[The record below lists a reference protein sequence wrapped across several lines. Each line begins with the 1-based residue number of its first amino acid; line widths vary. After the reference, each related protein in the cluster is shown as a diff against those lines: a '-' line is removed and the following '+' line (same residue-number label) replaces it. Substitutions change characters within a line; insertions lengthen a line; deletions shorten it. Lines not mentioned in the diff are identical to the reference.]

1 MNPGFA
7 NKLNGNYKFFIE
19 TIMLPLL
26 VDLDGVLR
34 INKNPA
40 PQVEHFMNYLNE
52 SKRPAC
58 MISNS
63 TLSTVED
70 VAEFFS
76 FHEIECK
83 IPIMTAAS
91 AAAIY
96 AKQNYRRVAVYCID
110 KVRRIFTE
118 ILDYDN
124 PQAVIIGDYG
134 KKWDFKTMNEIYRK
148 VAGGADLIAMHKKR
162 IWETVEDGVILDV
175 GPFVVAIE
183 YATGKKA
190 SLIGK
195 PSPLYFRSALKLLGC
210 PEDSQFIMIGDELE
224 TDIKGAQNL
233 GAKTILIYTGKTKSI
248 IPEDSE
254 IKPDYE
260 AQNLVEVVKILET
273 EKF

>member
-1 MNPGFA
+1 
-7 NKLNGNYKFFIE
+7 
-19 TIMLPLL
+19 MLPLL
-26 VDLDGVLR
+26 IDLDGVLR
-34 INKNPA
+34 INKRPA
-40 PQVEHFMNYLNE
+40 PLVENFMDYLNK

-110 KVRRIFTE
+110 KVRRIFAE
-118 ILDYDN
+118 ILDYNN

-134 KKWDFKTMNEIYRK
+134 KKWDFKTMNEIFRK
-148 VAGGADLIAMHKKR
+148 VNAGADLIAMHKKR
-162 IWETVEDGVILDV
+162 VWETIEDGLLLDV
-175 GPFVVAIE
+175 GPFVAAIE

-190 SLIGK
+190 SIIGK
-195 PSPLYFRSALKLLGC
+195 PSPLYFKSALKLLGY
-210 PEDSQFIMIGDELE
+210 PEDSPFIMIGDDLE

-233 GAKTILIYTGKTKSI
+233 GAKTILIYTGKTKNI
-248 IPEDSE
+248 ITEDSE
-254 IKPDYE
+254 IRPDYE
-260 AQNLVEVVKILET
+260 ALDLNGVLKILET